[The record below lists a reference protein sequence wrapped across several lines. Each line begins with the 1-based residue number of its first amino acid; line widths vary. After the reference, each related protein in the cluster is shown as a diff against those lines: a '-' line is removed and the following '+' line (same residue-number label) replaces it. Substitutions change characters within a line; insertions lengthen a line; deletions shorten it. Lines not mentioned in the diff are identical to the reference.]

1 MRLPTAPPKMR
12 PMADC
17 SRQPPLG
24 RILSAT
30 RRSATSATSER
41 SPTIQRQPAG
51 IPERRPNA
59 SPGFMT
65 KVRATKPGTTAT
77 GTPGGSRLSTI
88 SLVSWSRT
96 TTTAAIA
103 TTRAIRDRSA
113 RIAGTTQ
120 PRDDRDATLAE
131 RGVRAVFAD
140 VLAPRP
146 APLALLPARAID
158 ADDQPGDVLA
168 LVGDARAQA
177 RALERHARHDE
188 DRRQELAV
196 GGEQRGKILGR
207 VRDAHRGLQPAP
219 DQLPGPRGLERLRAP
234 APPLEQPIP
243 APLQR
248 VVEPLPRRL
257 REALEVHALAVGTGK
272 VAPRLFA
279 GEREDRRQEPRQ
291 RAQDVVAD
299 GLRRAPPRIVG
310 QRGVE
315 PVLDDVEI
323 EGRQVHRAEV
333 VHAVEDGVELVLVVG
348 PPDAADQ
355 ARQAIEDPA
364 VDLVQAR
371 VGLPVA
377 RGIEIAEVAEQEPE
391 RVAHPSV
398 GVGETVQDL
407 ERDPDVLRVVLGCH
421 PQAQD
426 LGAVLRQQLVVR
438 DDVTEGLRH
447 LPSFAVDE
455 EPVRHDAL
463 VGRRVA
469 RPHRLEQRGL
479 EPAAVLVRA
488 LEIELGRPVEL
499 GTSLEHG
506 GVAATGVEP
515 HVEDVAL
522 FPEALAAA
530 LRASRVGRQELA
542 RRACVPLVGALA
554 LAEDRRDVLDD
565 TLLEQER
572 LAAGAVEGDDRHAP
586 DALPRDDPFE
596 AVRHHVV
603 DAILAPRG
611 DPLDIP
617 LDRLERVGAEI
628 ALVEVDEPLL
638 GRAKERRV
646 LATPAGRVRVVERAL
661 RDQHSHALEVL
672 DDLGIRVPHRE
683 PREVLDVGDE
693 SPGVVYRI
701 VDLEAERFAE
711 LVVFLAVPWCDVHE
725 AGSLVHPD
733 EVRSG
738 DLALARDPRMAEPVT
753 DELVAGHARQDGVL
767 TVREQAEEVVHEGAG
782 DDVHLVPFRER
793 DVLLRGMHRDR
804 EIRRQGPRRR
814 GPDHREGATLAK
826 HRLQLGRS
834 GRHRELDPDRRRP
847 LLLVLDL
854 GLRERGPA
862 IHAPV
867 DGLQAFVDET
877 ASDETPELARDDR
890 LIRRL
895 HRDVGIVPV
904 AEHAQALEL
913 ATLDVDEAER
923 VFPTLAAL
931 LDRIHR
937 VTHVDAGLVETEL
950 LVDLVLDRQ
959 SVTVPARHVDGV
971 ESGHRAGLDDH
982 GLQDLVQDVA

>member
-30 RRSATSATSER
+30 RRSTTSATSER

-65 KVRATKPGTTAT
+65 RVRATKPWTTGT
-77 GTPGGSRLSTI
+77 GTPGVSRLSTI

-96 TTTAAIA
+96 TTTAASV

-131 RGVRAVFAD
+131 RGVRAVLAD

-168 LVGDARAQA
+168 LVGDARTRS
-177 RALERHARHDE
+177 RALERHARHAE
-188 DRRQELAV
+188 
-196 GGEQRGKILGR
+196 
-207 VRDAHRGLQPAP
+207 
-219 DQLPGPRGLERLRAP
+219 
-234 APPLEQPIP
+234 
-243 APLQR
+243 
-248 VVEPLPRRL
+248 
-257 REALEVHALAVGTGK
+257 
-272 VAPRLFA
+272 
-279 GEREDRRQEPRQ
+279 
-291 RAQDVVAD
+291 DVVAD
-299 GLRRAPPRIVG
+299 GLRRAPPRVVG

-364 VDLVQAR
+364 IDLVQAR

-391 RVAHPSV
+391 RVAHSSV
-398 GVGETVQDL
+398 RVGETVQDL
-407 ERDPDVLRVVLGCH
+407 ERDPDVLRVVLGRH

-426 LGAVLRQQLVVR
+426 LGAVLRQQLVVG

-447 LPSFAVDE
+447 LPSLAVHE
-455 EPVRHDAL
+455 EPVGHDAL

-638 GRAKERRV
+638 GRAEERRV
-646 LATPAGRVRVVERAL
+646 LATPAVRVRVVERAL
-661 RDQHSHALEVL
+661 RDQHAHALEVL

-814 GPDHREGATLAK
+814 GPDHREGATLAE
-826 HRLQLGRS
+826 HRLELGRN

-847 LLLVLDL
+847 LVLVLDL
-854 GLRERGPA
+854 GLRERGPTM
-862 IHAPV
+862 HAPV
-867 DGLQAFVDET
+867 DGLQALVDQT
-877 ASDETPELARDDR
+877 ASDEAAELARDDR
-890 LIRRL
+890 LVRGI
-895 HRDVGIVPV
+895 HRDVRIVPV
-904 AEHAQALEL
+904 AEHAQTLEL
-913 ATLDVDEAER
+913 ASLDVDEAER

-971 ESGHRAGLDDH
+971 ESGHRAALDDH
-982 GLQDLVQDVA
+982 VLQDLVQDVAEMEVAVGVRRCVVQDPDGAVGRGVPNALVDSERFPPREHLRLALEQIRPHRDGGFRQI